1 MSDELSMHL
10 AIGTVLHQLYTFQ
23 EPPHIQ
29 RRNTAIILGVL
40 VPFVIYHCVTDEFV
54 LHIALFFSMSWI
66 VGFRTRKIIATRI
79 KEKEHRD
86 QIRSLVTFAT
96 WMAMSAYGIWN
107 IDVNFCPTLTRWKR
121 NVGMPWGVL
130 LELHGYWH
138 LMTAIS
144 SYTFM
149 AIIEF
154 LLTPD
159 GVESQGIGFAWPV
172 KAILRDI
179 APKSVSDKLINGHA
193 KTT

>member
-1 MSDELSMHL
+1 MHL

-23 EPPHIQ
+23 EPPHVQ

-86 QIRSLVTFAT
+86 KIRSLVTFAT

-121 NVGMPWGVL
+121 SMGMPWGVL

-179 APKSVSDKLINGHA
+179 TPEAVSDKLVNGRA
-193 KTT
+193 KTN